1 METGRVISG
10 CRFEWSPR
18 FGILFGPTTR
28 LILCSQNMR
37 MPLEL
42 ILNAGQGLYKLKL
55 PNKSNRKFVGAF
67 EKSRQS
73 TSVQCSLCIEHR
85 MFCVLAGV
93 CRAFENAH

>member
-42 ILNAGQGLYKLKL
+42 ILNAGQGLFKLKL
-55 PNKSNRKFVGAF
+55 PNRVIGSLWGGQHIGVK
-67 EKSRQS
+67 
-73 TSVQCSLCIEHR
+73 CSLVTNLVTNSVTNSVTNLVITKR
-85 MFCVLAGV
+85 
-93 CRAFENAH
+93 